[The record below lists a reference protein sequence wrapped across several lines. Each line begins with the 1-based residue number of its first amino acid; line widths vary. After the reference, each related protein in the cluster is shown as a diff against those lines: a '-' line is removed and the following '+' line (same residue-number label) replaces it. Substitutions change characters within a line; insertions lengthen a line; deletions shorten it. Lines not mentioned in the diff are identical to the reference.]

1 MTKNTMKKVAEILR
15 PGTLRQKQEQIDHF
29 LTSGLSML
37 YSGDVAWKMVLK
49 DEDKTLKGDAES
61 LDAAFAQIR
70 NVMDEILKHTS
81 PASTVALAV
90 KEKE

>member
-1 MTKNTMKKVAEILR
+1 MKNNTMKKVAEILR

-49 DEDKTLKGDAES
+49 DEDKTVKGDASSIDE
-61 LDAAFAQIR
+61 AFGQIR
-70 NVMDEILKHTS
+70 GVMEEILKHTS
-81 PASTVALAV
+81 PDSAISLAV

>member
-29 LTSGLSML
+29 LTSGLSLL

-49 DEDKTLKGDAES
+49 DEDKTLKGDAASIDE
-61 LDAAFAQIR
+61 AFSQIR
-70 NVMDEILKHTS
+70 SVMEEILKHTS
-81 PASTVALAV
+81 PDSAVRLAV
-90 KEKE
+90 KEKA